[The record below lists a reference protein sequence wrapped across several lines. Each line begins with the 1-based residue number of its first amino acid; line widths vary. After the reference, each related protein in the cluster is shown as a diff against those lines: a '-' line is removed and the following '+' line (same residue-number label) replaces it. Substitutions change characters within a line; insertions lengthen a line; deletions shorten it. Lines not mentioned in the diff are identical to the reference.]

1 MVSNYDRV
9 YEEIRKEALRIAKSE
24 SIPSDTLV
32 RLAMEIVDEEDQN
45 RISATYGINQKIA
58 GMIRNAATEHIDGAG
73 QTSNETDAQV
83 P

>member
-9 YEEIRKEALRIAKSE
+9 YEEIQKEALRIGKSE
-24 SIPSDTLV
+24 NVSSEMLV

-45 RISATYGINQKIA
+45 RVSATYGIHQKIT
-58 GMIRNAATEHIDGAG
+58 GMIRNAATEHIDSAG
-73 QTSNETDAQV
+73 RTLDQANAQV

>member
-9 YEEIRKEALRIAKSE
+9 YEEIQKEALRTGKSE
-24 SIPSDTLV
+24 GIPSEMLV

-58 GMIRNAATEHIDGAG
+58 GMIRNAATEHIDGAR
-73 QTSNETDAQV
+73 QV
-83 P
+83 SDKTNA

>member
-9 YEEIRKEALRIAKSE
+9 YAEIRKEARRIAKSE
-24 SIPSDTLV
+24 GIPSDMLV

-58 GMIRNAATEHIDGAG
+58 GMIRNAATEHIDDAG
-73 QTSNETDAQV
+73 KTSNETDAQV

>member
-9 YEEIRKEALRIAKSE
+9 YEEIQKEALKVAKSE
-24 SIPSDTLV
+24 NIPPDALV

-58 GMIRNAATEHIDGAG
+58 GMIRNATTEHLG
-73 QTSNETDAQV
+73 DASQDSDENNAEV

>member
-24 SIPSDTLV
+24 GIPSDMLV

-45 RISATYGINQKIA
+45 RISSTHGINQKIA

-73 QTSNETDAQV
+73 QTLNETDAQV

>member
-9 YEEIRKEALRIAKSE
+9 YKEIEKEALRISKSE
-24 SIPSDTLV
+24 SIPQEALV

-45 RISATYGINQKIA
+45 RTRATYGINQKIA
-58 GMIRNAATEHIDGAG
+58 GMIRNAATKHIEAC
-73 QTSNETDAQV
+73 AQASDEINAEI

>member
-9 YEEIRKEALRIAKSE
+9 YEEIQKEALRIGKSE
-24 SIPSDTLV
+24 GIPSEILV
-32 RLAMEIVDEEDQN
+32 RLAMEVVDEEDQN

-58 GMIRNAATEHIDGAG
+58 GMIRNAATEHISGTG
-73 QTSNETDAQV
+73 QTSDKTNAQV

>member
-9 YEEIRKEALRIAKSE
+9 YEEIQKEALKIAKSE
-24 SIPSDTLV
+24 NIAPDALV

-58 GMIRNAATEHIDGAG
+58 GMIRNAATEHLGGAARD
-73 QTSNETDAQV
+73 SDENNAEV